1 MRRLGPSPPA
11 VRGCSAHAWCEY
23 SESVEMAVFV
33 PSAPSEFTRQFT
45 VVNRG
50 ALGA

>member
-23 SESVEMAVFV
+23 SESVEMAVS
-33 PSAPSEFTRQFT
+33 SAPSEFTRQFT
-45 VVNRG
+45 VVNRV